1 MSGILYIWSVLF
13 EQKMEPKNSTG
24 YLVALKS
31 WTFEMGVID
40 SFQNWRLKSHFIW
53 TQAEFYHI
61 SCEKSA
67 WEMFL
72 LQSWI
77 KKDMRCTPWHWKSL
91 KHRHCE
97 HYMPKNFPLFQ
108 RTSSS
113 IFKEVQV
120 IAACKP
126 WANGASTAF
135 GAVFHLISS
144 NFCINRF
151 VMIFHQPCFP

>member
-77 KKDMRCTPWHWKSL
+77 KKRHEMHPLALKVIETPSL
-91 KHRHCE
+91 RALHVKELPVVSEDFFKYLQGGAGDRGVQAMGEWC
-97 HYMPKNFPLFQ
+97 FDCIW
-108 RTSSS
+108 SS
-113 IFKEVQV
+113 
-120 IAACKP
+120 
-126 WANGASTAF
+126 
-135 GAVFHLISS
+135 ISS
-144 NFCINRF
+144 NFI
-151 VMIFHQPCFP
+151 